1 MKVSYKSLLRNFKS
15 KPSIIEISNKLFQ
28 LGHEHELEN
37 SIFDIEITPN
47 RGDCLS
53 LQGLCRD
60 LGVFFDIDHKKN
72 IYQGNLDILN
82 LDFKNDFIEGCPNI
96 SFLKIKIDEHIS
108 DYKGDLKNYF
118 LDLPNKKNN
127 FFTDISNYISFET
140 GQPTHCYDASKM
152 DGRLTLKLLE
162 GSHQFDT
169 LLGDKINLIDK
180 NMVFLLDDN
189 IINLAGVM
197 GGQNTSCTKK
207 TREVIVECAYFNPEK
222 LIGTS
227 IKYDIQSDAAY
238 KFERGVDPKCHENVL
253 RRFIKIV
260 SEHADIKS
268 LALFSEGKEI
278 KNKIIDLD
286 IEIINKIIGVK
297 FKMDQYKNYF
307 KKLGF
312 SIENNS
318 IHIPSHRS
326 DINTLN
332 DLAEE
337 IARVVGYD
345 NINLQELKI
354 PRKKKLTNNQIEKK
368 IKAFLVD
375 NGFYEVIN
383 FPFTKNKSKI
393 KLDNPLD
400 SNKKYFRDQL
410 KESLINNLL
419 FNERRQKDSIKL
431 FEVSEIY
438 SSLEETKSE
447 KVLGVIASGR
457 VGKNYLDFSKKINK
471 KYIKEIFSPLTE
483 KEFYFEEIAR
493 DSLDTKL
500 RDPIIYFEIKLKD
513 LPSNIIEYNS
523 VSDSPK
529 DFIQYKQI
537 SDFPSSKRDLS
548 FSIKDF
554 SKLDQLQELIFS
566 IKNELLKDVFIFDYY
581 KDTKNNIIKIGFRF
595 TLQSEKETITDI
607 QVDNVMNNIIELALS
622 LESVDIPGLKNE
634 K

>member
-1 MKVSYKSLLRNFKS
+1 MKVSYKSLVRNFKS

-312 SIENNS
+312 TIENNS
-318 IHIPSHRS
+318 IQIPSHRS

-400 SNKKYFRDQL
+400 SNKEYLRSNL
-410 KESLINNLL
+410 KDSLLNNLL
-419 FNERRQKDSIKL
+419 YNERRQQDSIKL
-431 FEVSEIY
+431 FEI
-438 SSLEETKSE
+438 
-447 KVLGVIASGR
+447 
-457 VGKNYLDFSKKINK
+457 
-471 KYIKEIFSPLTE
+471 
-483 KEFYFEEIAR
+483 
-493 DSLDTKL
+493 
-500 RDPIIYFEIKLKD
+500 
-513 LPSNIIEYNS
+513 SN
-523 VSDSPK
+523 
-529 DFIQYKQI
+529 
-537 SDFPSSKRDLS
+537 
-548 FSIKDF
+548 
-554 SKLDQLQELIFS
+554 
-566 IKNELLKDVFIFDYY
+566 
-581 KDTKNNIIKIGFRF
+581 RF
-595 TLQSEKETITDI
+595 HE
-607 QVDNVMNNIIELALS
+607 
-622 LESVDIPGLKNE
+622 
-634 K
+634 

>member
-1 MKVSYKSLLRNFKS
+1 MKVSYKSLVRNFKS

-312 SIENNS
+312 TIENNS
-318 IHIPSHRS
+318 IQIPSHRS